1 MYQLTNLT
9 QHYNGREVLSV
20 PELAIGRGEML
31 AVIGPS
37 GAGKSTLLR
46 LLNFLEY
53 PATGQLRFDGQLAS
67 PALPLAQRRRVTM
80 LFQRPVLFNRSVLVN
95 LGLGLALR
103 GRELPPAT
111 AEQWLARLGLAEL
124 AHHAAPTLSAGEAQ
138 RLALGRALLAEPEVL
153 LLDEPTANLDPAN
166 VAHMEQLIQDVQA
179 ERKLTVVL
187 VTHNLFQA
195 QRLAHRC
202 GLLWGGKLLETAAT
216 EQFFTNPQKS
226 ETAAFV
232 SGRLVY

>member
-1 MYQLTNLT
+1 MYQLTNVT
-9 QHYNGREVLSV
+9 QSYNGREVLSV
-20 PELAIGRGEML
+20 PELAIGRGEIL
-31 AVIGPS
+31 GVIGPS

-53 PATGQLRFDGQLAS
+53 PTTGHLRFDGQPVTA
-67 PALPLAQRRRVTM
+67 ALPLAQRRRVTM
-80 LFQRPVLFNRSVLVN
+80 LFQRPVLFNRSVVAN

-124 AHHAAPTLSAGEAQ
+124 ANHAAPTLSAGEAQ
-138 RLALGRALLAEPEVL
+138 RLALGRALLAQPDVL

-166 VAHMEQLIQDVQA
+166 VAAIEQLIQELQA
-179 ERKLTVVL
+179 EQGLTVVL

-195 QRLAHRC
+195 RRLAHRC